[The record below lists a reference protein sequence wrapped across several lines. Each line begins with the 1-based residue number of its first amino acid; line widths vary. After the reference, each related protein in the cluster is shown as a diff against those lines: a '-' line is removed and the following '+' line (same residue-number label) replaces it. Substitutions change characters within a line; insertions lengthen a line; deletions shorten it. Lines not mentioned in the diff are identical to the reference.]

1 MNSYSTIGSRPLS
14 LALPADDVLELHAS
28 RLLLLMKFCG
38 VNGNKIVGLTK
49 LAKLDFFV
57 RYPSFFS
64 VIADHLGD
72 DHSSKYRSIES
83 TMVRHHYG
91 PWDKR
96 YYQVIGFL
104 ESRGLVQVTKSK
116 NTFEFILTE
125 VGEGKITSLVKSGAF
140 KEIVEHMTNVKRT
153 VGRKNG
159 SQLKNLIYEVFKN
172 EVKERKLGEY
182 I

>member
-1 MNSYSTIGSRPLS
+1 MS

-28 RLLLLMKFCG
+28 RLLLLMKYCG
-38 VNGNKIVGLTK
+38 EKGKRIGGLTK

-64 VIADHLGD
+64 VIACHLGK
-72 DHSSKYRSIES
+72 DHNDEYKSVESKMI
-83 TMVRHHYG
+83 RHHYG

-96 YYQVIGFL
+96 YYHVISFL
-104 ESRGLVQVTKSK
+104 ESRGLVQVAKSK
-116 NTFEFILTE
+116 NTFEFTLTE
-125 VGEGKITSLVKSGAF
+125 VGEEKTNSLVESGTF
-140 KEIVEHMTNVKRT
+140 NDIIGHMKKVKKI

-159 SQLKNLIYEVFKN
+159 SQLKNLIYEVFKE
-172 EVKERKLGEY
+172 EVKERKLGDS